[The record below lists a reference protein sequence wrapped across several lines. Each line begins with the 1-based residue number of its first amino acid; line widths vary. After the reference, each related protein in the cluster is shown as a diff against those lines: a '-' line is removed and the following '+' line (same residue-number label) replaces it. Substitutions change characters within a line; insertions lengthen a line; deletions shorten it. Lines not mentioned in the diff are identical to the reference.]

1 MHETHASRHLGKALP
16 NVAYVCSMSAVFD
29 VCCAAWG
36 GRHHTAVVL
45 ANGESWS
52 FGLNSQVGGT
62 WILVACCEPSIC
74 QLALTACVPLATFP
88 CGQRRDNIN
97 SLYLELHLLT
107 WPVLQIHSG
116 THMHYGIAAAFPK
129 CRVGVGVIQWPC
141 GPSGVGSWLCQQGRT
156 IASSVGRAVGPLG
169 WS

>member
-1 MHETHASRHLGKALP
+1 MQAVILAKRSPMWGICAF
-16 NVAYVCSMSAVFD
+16 SAVLD

-45 ANGESWS
+45 DNGESWS

-62 WILVACCEPSIC
+62 WILVACCEPPMC

-88 CGQRRDNIN
+88 CGHRRDDIN

-107 WPVLQIHSG
+107 WPVLQIHREPTCTMELQQHSPSAG
-116 THMHYGIAAAFPK
+116 LGF
-129 CRVGVGVIQWPC
+129 GVIQWPC

-156 IASSVGRAVGPLG
+156 IASSVGRAVGPLN
-169 WS
+169 WC